1 MVELLIR
8 TRVKAIRMI
17 LTDFLR
23 TFMNY
28 KPTGRVEEQ
37 EIRKYTTGYTEQ
49 DYPFPIFFK
58 ILYKGHNLLANG

>member
-1 MVELLIR
+1 
-8 TRVKAIRMI
+8 MI

-28 KPTGRVEEQ
+28 KRTGRVEEQ

-58 ILYKGHNLLANG
+58 ILYKGHNLLGNG